1 LPVGRTA
8 GTFGTVSSQ
17 SCFGLELPE
26 LAAVLSG
33 ASLGK
38 RSGKSAIVCSESGE
52 LPSHG
57 SGIMSSSD
65 VISAVE
71 LTVLPPS
78 DQCNGLPGSSMSGV
92 WRSEQ

>member
-1 LPVGRTA
+1 MPVGRTA

-52 LPSHG
+52 L
-57 SGIMSSSD
+57 
-65 VISAVE
+65 
-71 LTVLPPS
+71 
-78 DQCNGLPGSSMSGV
+78 
-92 WRSEQ
+92 R